1 MDMTSDILGNDELA
15 ERGESLL
22 VIIDMQ
28 ERLLPAMAHREMV
41 AENTKR
47 LIAFSDIIGL
57 PMVVTE
63 QEKLGPTVFHLA
75 HLKQAVQPILK
86 VAFNCFLSDEFADA
100 IHRSGRK
107 RLILTGLEAHICVA
121 QTALYA
127 VPQFKVQVVRDA
139 ISSRTV
145 DNWNTAVERMRV
157 SGITIT
163 STEMVIYEL
172 LKRAG
177 TDEFKATLA
186 LVK

>member
-1 MDMTSDILGNDELA
+1 MTPDMLGTDKPA

-28 ERLLPAMAHREMV
+28 ERLLPAMAHRETV
-41 AENTKR
+41 TDNAKR

-57 PMVVTE
+57 PVVVTE
-63 QEKLGPTVFHLA
+63 QEKLGATVLDLA
-75 HLKQAVQPILK
+75 HLKQTVKPISK
-86 VAFNCFLSDEFADA
+86 VAFNCFLSDEFTDA
-100 IHRSGRK
+100 VHRSGRK
-107 RLILTGLEAHICVA
+107 TLILTGLEAHICVV

-127 VPQFKVQVVRDA
+127 VPQFKVHVVRDA

-145 DNWNTAVERMRV
+145 DNWNAAVERMRM

-172 LKRAG
+172 LERAG
-177 TDEFKATLA
+177 TEEFKAALA

>member
-1 MDMTSDILGNDELA
+1 MASNTLGRYNLL
-15 ERGESLL
+15 EREESLL

-28 ERLLPAMAHREMV
+28 EKLLPAMAHRETV
-41 AENTKR
+41 TENATR
-47 LIAFSDIIGL
+47 LLAFSDIIGL
-57 PMVVTE
+57 PVVVTE
-63 QEKLGPTVFHLA
+63 QGKLGAMVFDLSHR
-75 HLKQAVQPILK
+75 KQAVKPISKL
-86 VAFNCFLSDEFADA
+86 AFNCFLSDEFADT

-107 RLILTGLEAHICVA
+107 TLILTGLEAHICVA

-127 VPQFKVQVVRDA
+127 APQFNVHVVRDA

-145 DNWNTAVERMRV
+145 DNWNVAVERMRA
-157 SGITIT
+157 SGVTIT

>member
-1 MDMTSDILGNDELA
+1 MTSDIHTNGKLL
-15 ERGESLL
+15 EREESLL

-28 ERLLPAMAHREMV
+28 ERLVPAMAHREAV
-41 AENTKR
+41 TENVRR

-57 PMVVTE
+57 PVVITE
-63 QEKLGPTVFHLA
+63 QEKLGSTVFDLSHREQTF
-75 HLKQAVQPILK
+75 KPISK

-107 RLILTGLEAHICVA
+107 TLILTGLEAHICVA

-127 VPQFKVQVVRDA
+127 VPQFKVHAVRDA
-139 ISSRTV
+139 MSSRTV
-145 DNWNTAVERMRV
+145 DNWNVAVERMRM

-177 TDEFKATLA
+177 TEEFKATLP

>member
-1 MDMTSDILGNDELA
+1 MASNTLGRYNLL
-15 ERGESLL
+15 EREESLL

-28 ERLLPAMAHREMV
+28 EKLLPAMAHRETV
-41 AENTKR
+41 TENATR
-47 LIAFSDIIGL
+47 LLAFSDIIGL
-57 PMVVTE
+57 PVVVTE
-63 QEKLGPTVFHLA
+63 QGKLGATVFDLSHR
-75 HLKQAVQPILK
+75 KQTVKPISKL
-86 VAFNCFLSDEFADA
+86 AFNCFLSDEFADT

-107 RLILTGLEAHICVA
+107 TLILTGLEAHICVA

-127 VPQFKVQVVRDA
+127 APQFNVHVVRDA

-145 DNWNTAVERMRV
+145 DNWNVAVERMRA
-157 SGITIT
+157 SGVTIT

>member
-1 MDMTSDILGNDELA
+1 MASNTLGRDNLL
-15 ERGESLL
+15 EREESLL

-28 ERLLPAMAHREMV
+28 EKLLPAMAHRETV
-41 AENTKR
+41 TENATR
-47 LIAFSDIIGL
+47 LLVFSDIIGL
-57 PMVVTE
+57 PVVVTE
-63 QEKLGPTVFHLA
+63 QGKLGATVFDLSHR
-75 HLKQAVQPILK
+75 KQTVKPISKL
-86 VAFNCFLSDEFADA
+86 AFNCFLSDEFADT

-107 RLILTGLEAHICVA
+107 TLILTGLEAHICVA

-127 VPQFKVQVVRDA
+127 APQFNVHVVRDA
-139 ISSRTV
+139 ISSRTA
-145 DNWNTAVERMRV
+145 DNWNVAVERMRA
-157 SGITIT
+157 SGVTIT